1 MAREA
6 VPVELDSDTTLNPS
20 MDIQERTVL
29 LEGPDHFLDIV
40 YETIDA
46 HVQRTGE
53 EYEQVITGVSTK
65 EIGDV
70 DREEESVLH
79 LFVPASEAPED
90 ARELI
95 GLALDRI
102 ADEHNMDLARQGV
115 QVTFEDEAAEEE

>member
-1 MAREA
+1 M
-6 VPVELDSDTTLNPS
+6 DT
-20 MDIQERTVL
+20 QERTVL

-46 HVQRTGE
+46 HVRRTGE

-70 DREEESVLH
+70 DHEEESVLP
-79 LFVPASEAPED
+79 LYVLASEDPED
-90 ARELI
+90 ARELV

-102 ADEHNMDLARQGV
+102 ADQHNMNLARQSV
-115 QVTFEDEAAEEE
+115 QVTFEDEAAGEE